1 MDKHFSV
8 SNCHPSQVLVVSVEP
23 HRLPH
28 HDQMVDGMENVQIGC
43 SRQERQVFCHQICNL
58 KENPHFCSVIK
69 LKID

>member
-1 MDKHFSV
+1 
-8 SNCHPSQVLVVSVEP
+8 
-23 HRLPH
+23 
-28 HDQMVDGMENVQIGC
+28 VQIGC